1 MALSDIRFIEQQ
13 AYSFLDNFG
22 ATLDYLQ
29 KQYEATGNE
38 EFLKCRDR
46 MIARYQQSK
55 FFGNPA
61 SENNGEYDGG
71 QTLVG
76 PPEIIE
82 QSFTDRVKAIIRKA
96 AEKNGQRIETNT
108 RGWAGTYTLYIN
120 DDVFCKAVDKIV
132 RDHKKELKEYLGGK
146 MMNTQVSK
154 VCQFIGYVI
163 RLQIIN
169 DANLQLS
176 DLLFAFTN
184 YYKNADTVKNK
195 LSNKKL
201 SAQEEDFF
209 LIVKN
214 DFTVTKNLNNPE

>member
-1 MALSDIRFIEQQ
+1 
-13 AYSFLDNFG
+13 
-22 ATLDYLQ
+22 
-29 KQYEATGNE
+29 
-38 EFLKCRDR
+38 
-46 MIARYQQSK
+46 
-55 FFGNPA
+55 
-61 SENNGEYDGG
+61 
-71 QTLVG
+71 
-76 PPEIIE
+76 
-82 QSFTDRVKAIIRKA
+82 
-96 AEKNGQRIETNT
+96 
-108 RGWAGTYTLYIN
+108 
-120 DDVFCKAVDKIV
+120 
-132 RDHKKELKEYLGGK
+132 

-163 RLQIIN
+163 RLQIVN

-209 LIVKN
+209 LIVKS